1 MPNGGDGV
9 TPDEMRCAQADR
21 DRCADVLKAAWVE
34 GRLRDD
40 EYEDRRD
47 RVLQALTYGEL
58 NALVRDLPT
67 GALPGAPAPQPS
79 PPYPVPPHAP
89 HAPYPGGPR
98 PHVWGYP
105 QYVMRPAP
113 ASGLAVTSLVVGIVS
128 IVVMWPASAILFGV
142 RDQFNWVPFV
152 SAAVAIV
159 TGHLALYQARTRPDG
174 RRGGTQLAVAGSCL
188 GWIQVVCAALAALP
202 R

>member
-1 MPNGGDGV
+1 MPNGRDGV

-67 GALPGAPAPQPS
+67 GALPATPAPQPS
-79 PPYPVPPHAP
+79 PPAPYPVAP
-89 HAPYPGGPR
+89 HAPYPGPR
-98 PHVWGYP
+98 PPGWGYP

-159 TGHLALYQARTRPDG
+159 TGHLALYQARSRTEP
-174 RRGGTQLAVAGSCL
+174 RRGGTQLAVAGCCL